1 MKRLFTLLVVL
12 SIAVSGFAQV
22 KKVASVKY
30 NDATPT
36 QTVKFTGMEDMN
48 VVIPEQARSIMASP
62 SETELSPTYY
72 DWQSNMGARNFT
84 AVWPDGY
91 AVVAYTFSLEEG
103 SMSDR
108 GTGLSIY
115 DPATGE
121 WTYTEG
127 RVEPDRTGFGSIARY
142 GENGLVVAAHT
153 SSAVG
158 IYINEDFRNGGEW
171 SEPIYVGAAN
181 GGAWPVVACSGEN
194 NDIIHVLYNMGQDT
208 ELNGVIEATLYARVA
223 NGVVEAEDVQL
234 ELLSSAYA
242 TDLGSNSTYF
252 MPWDPEKPNR
262 VSFIVNAAWSDG
274 RLVLSEDNGATWS
287 QRVFYKH
294 PGINTTFTDNWF
306 MYPRWTS
313 AAFDKDD
320 NLCLVYEYNGSTGA
334 PGEGSYYPTLGGIAF
349 WSEVLP
355 KNEMCLGGIGE
366 VGQPFIIDTTY
377 IHQDLYASEYYW
389 SDANHEPLPEYFG
402 ELEIVDAN
410 GNVLPRDYQGSDW
423 YWPTIGAGGWDLHGA
438 YNCGKAAFASM
449 VYDKE
454 SDIVCSVWSQIC
466 GDETGVFFDGTNHFF
481 RLFCNVST
489 DGGMTWKGTKAVLTD
504 FVNMYDEMV
513 YPVIIPHIYTDADG
527 LKYIQVAYQNDQ
539 EPGTFIQGDEADAT
553 NNYYRAVRIDLDYMA
568 EGIGVDEVV
577 ASAVQMNIYP
587 NPATNGEVKVQV
599 NEKAEVSVYNAVG
612 QLVDSFIVDGVK
624 SINVNNYASGVYFI
638 KADNGSNVT
647 TQKFVVE

>member
-1 MKRLFTLLVVL
+1 MKRLFTLLVVA
-12 SIAVSGFAQV
+12 SIAISGFAQN
-22 KKVASVKY
+22 KVASLKF
-30 NDATPT
+30 NDATPVQEMT
-36 QTVKFTGMEDMN
+36 FTGMEDLN
-48 VVIPEQARSIMASP
+48 VVAPVQTRSIMASP
-62 SETELSPTYY
+62 SETELAPTFY
-72 DWQSNMGARNFT
+72 DWQTNQGPRNFT

-91 AVVAYTFSLEEG
+91 AVVAYTQSLEEG

-108 GTGLSIY
+108 GTGLSIF

-121 WTYTEG
+121 WTFTEG
-127 RVEPDRTGFGSIARY
+127 RVEPERTGFGSIARY

-153 SSAVG
+153 STAVG

-171 SEPIYVGAAN
+171 SEPIYLSEEM
-181 GGAWPVVACSGEN
+181 GGAWPIIACSGEN
-194 NDIIHVLYNMGQDT
+194 NDIIHVIYWMAQDS
-208 ELNGVIEATLYARVA
+208 ELNGVKEAALYSRIA
-223 NGVVEAEDVQL
+223 NGAVEVEDMQL
-234 ELLSSAYA
+234 ELLGSEYCAE
-242 TDLGSNSTYF
+242 LGSNTAYF
-252 MPWDPEKPNR
+252 IPWDPAKPNR

-274 RLVLSEDNGATWS
+274 KAVISEDNGATWS
-287 QRVFYKH
+287 QRVFFQH
-294 PGINTTFTDNWF
+294 PGIDKTYTDNWF

-320 NLCLVYEYNGSTGA
+320 NLCLVYEYNGTTGA
-334 PGEGSYYPTLGGIAF
+334 PGDGSYYPTLGGAVY
-349 WSEVLP
+349 WSEALP

-366 VGQPFIIDTTY
+366 VGQSFIIDTTY
-377 IHQDLYASEYYW
+377 IHQDLYGSEYYW

-402 ELEIVDAN
+402 ELEIVDKD
-410 GNVLPRDYQGSDW
+410 GNVLPRDYSGDDW
-423 YWPTIGAGGWDLHGA
+423 YWPTIGTGGWDLHGL
-438 YNCGKAAFASM
+438 YNCGKSAFATM

-466 GDETGVFFDGTNHFF
+466 GDENGVFFDGTNHFF
-481 RLFCNVST
+481 RLFCNAST
-489 DGGMTWKGTKAVLTD
+489 DGGMTWVGTKAVLTD

-513 YPVIIPHIYTDADG
+513 YPVVIPYIYTDADG
-527 LKYIQVAYQNDQ
+527 VKYIQVAYQNDQ
-539 EPGTFIQGDEADAT
+539 DPGTYVQGDEADPA
-553 NNYYRAVRIDLDYMA
+553 NNFYRAVRIDLGYFA

-577 ASAVQMNIYP
+577 ASSVQMNVYP

-638 KADNGSNVT
+638 KADNGNNVT

>member
-12 SIAVSGFAQV
+12 SIAVSGFAQ
-22 KKVASVKY
+22 KKVASLKFNDVKP
-30 NDATPT
+30 A
-36 QTVKFTGMEDMN
+36 QTVSFVGLEDLDAA
-48 VVIPEQARSIMASP
+48 VPGQARSIMASP
-62 SETELSPTYY
+62 TETELSPTYY

-91 AVVAYTFSLEEG
+91 AVVAYTFSLDDNT
-103 SMSDR
+103 MPDR

-121 WTYTEG
+121 WTFTEG

-153 SSAVG
+153 ASAVG
-158 IYINEDFRNGGEW
+158 IYVNENFRNGGEW
-171 SEPIYVGAAN
+171 SEPIYVGAAQ

-194 NDIIHVLYNMGQDT
+194 NDIIHVLYNMEQGS
-208 ELNGVIEATLYARVA
+208 ELNGVIEATLYARIA
-223 NGVVEAEDVQL
+223 NGAVEAEDVQL

-242 TDLGSNSTYF
+242 SELGSNTTYF

-262 VSFIVNAAWSDG
+262 VSFIVNAAWSNG
-274 RLVLSEDNGATWS
+274 RLVISEDNGATWS
-287 QRVFYKH
+287 ERVFYQH
-294 PGINTTFTDNWF
+294 PGINTTITDNWF

-334 PGEGSYYPTLGGIAF
+334 PGEGSYYPTLGGVAY

-366 VGQPFIIDTTY
+366 VGQPFVIDTTY
-377 IHQDLYASEYYW
+377 IHQDLYASERYW
-389 SDANHEPLPEYFG
+389 SDANHETLPEYFG
-402 ELEIVDAN
+402 VLEIVDSQ
-410 GNVLPRDYQGSDW
+410 GNVVSWDDPGDDA
-423 YWPTIGAGGWDLHGA
+423 YWPTIGEGGWDLHGA

-454 SDIVCSVWSQIC
+454 NDVVCSVWSQIC
-466 GDETGVFFDGTNHFF
+466 GDESGVFFDGVNHIF
-481 RLFCNVST
+481 RLFCNISL
-489 DGGMTWKGTKAVLTD
+489 DGGMTWEGTKAVLTD

-513 YPVIIPHIYTDADG
+513 YPVIIPYIYSDADG
-527 LKYIQVAYQNDQ
+527 KYIQVAYQNDQ
-539 EPGTFIQGDEADAT
+539 NAGTFVQGDESEYD
-553 NNYYRAVRIDLDYMA
+553 NNYYRAVRIDLDYMS
-568 EGIGVDEVV
+568 EG
-577 ASAVQMNIYP
+577 ASVQEIIASPVQMNVYP

-624 SINVNNYASGVYFI
+624 SINVNNFASGVYFI
-638 KADNGSNVT
+638 KADNGNNVT

>member
-121 WTYTEG
+121 WTYTET

-158 IYINEDFRNGGEW
+158 IYVNENFRNGGEW

-242 TDLGSNSTYF
+242 SELGSNSTYF

-294 PGINTTFTDNWF
+294 PGINTTITDNWF

-481 RLFCNVST
+481 RLFCNISK
-489 DGGMTWKGTKAVLTD
+489 DGGLTWQSTKAVLTD

-513 YPVIIPHIYTDADG
+513 YPVVIPYIYEDHNG
-527 LKYIQVAYQNDQ
+527 KFIQVAYQNDQ
-539 EPGTFIQGDEADAT
+539 EPGTFIQGDEADPA
-553 NNYYRAVRIDLDYMA
+553 NNFYRAVRIDLDYID
-568 EGIGVDEVV
+568 ETISVDENI
-577 ASAVQMNIYP
+577 ASTVQMNVYP
-587 NPATNGEVKVQV
+587 NPATNNEVTVQV
-599 NEKAEVSVYNAVG
+599 DNRAEVSVYNAVG
-612 QLVDSFIVDGVK
+612 QLVDSFVVEGAK
-624 SINVNNYASGVYFI
+624 TINIDNYASGVYFI
-638 KADNGSNVT
+638 KADNGNNVT